1 MTASSSATTDA
12 RPVPVILA
20 DEPTSRVDRGSSS
33 GMFAGIA
40 HEHGTTFVCATHD
53 PVLIAFADDELKVRA
68 TAPVRL
74 A

>member
-1 MTASSSATTDA
+1 MEAALT
-12 RPVPVILA
+12 L
-20 DEPTSRVDRGSSS
+20 G
-33 GMFAGIA
+33 GMFADNA

-53 PVLIAFADDELKVRA
+53 PVLIAFADDELKLRA